1 MAELFMGFILPALI
15 TGGVQQDALM
25 KQQRAVCEQVKQ
37 LKANYDNYYNS
48 AVDYL
53 KDQARASAQMTKE
66 TNAFKQQINRTK
78 AQLDTIKKDAE
89 LTQLITD
96 LILSLLLVVIA
107 IVFYIKYRGLFST
120 EELDIPDL

>member
-1 MAELFMGFILPALI
+1 MAELFTGFLLPALI
-15 TGGVQQDALM
+15 TGGVQQDSLM

-66 TNAFKQQINRTK
+66 TNSFKQQINRTK
-78 AQLDTIKKDAE
+78 AQLDVIKKDAE

-96 LILSLLLVVIA
+96 IILSILLVAIG